1 MFFITHARSD
11 ELRKFMYQAGGRY
24 IALHLVTPAKHAA
37 YTSPLECRCRRPQ
50 RIGRDAQPRKKE
62 RIMKSTLIKQT
73 LGLLALGLAAS
84 GAHASWDH
92 HDQAYAR
99 HANQQSRHFVQQ
111 IDARQDRQ
119 MDRIEAGMR
128 QGRLTRA
135 EYRALMHEQREIRAM
150 ERHFRADGII
160 DAREF
165 RRIERALDVANS
177 NIRDEK
183 HDRQARNG
191 YGHPYRVN

>member
-1 MFFITHARSD
+1 
-11 ELRKFMYQAGGRY
+11 
-24 IALHLVTPAKHAA
+24 
-37 YTSPLECRCRRPQ
+37 
-50 RIGRDAQPRKKE
+50 
-62 RIMKSTLIKQT
+62 MKSTLIKQT
-73 LGLLALGLAAS
+73 LGLLALGLAAT
-84 GAHASWDH
+84 GAHASWDR

-99 HANQQSRHFVQQ
+99 HATQQSRFFAQQ
-111 IDARQDRQ
+111 IDTRQDRQ

-135 EYRALMHEQREIRAM
+135 EYRKLMHEQREIRAM
-150 ERHFRADGII
+150 ERHFRADGMI

-165 RRIERALDVANS
+165 RRLDNALDVANS

-191 YGHPYRVN
+191 YDTRYRFN

>member
-1 MFFITHARSD
+1 
-11 ELRKFMYQAGGRY
+11 
-24 IALHLVTPAKHAA
+24 
-37 YTSPLECRCRRPQ
+37 
-50 RIGRDAQPRKKE
+50 
-62 RIMKSTLIKQT
+62 MKTTLIKQT
-73 LGLLALGLAAS
+73 LGLLALGLAAT
-84 GAHASWDH
+84 GAHASWDR
-92 HDQAYAR
+92 HDQAYTR
-99 HANQQSRHFVQQ
+99 HANQQSRHFAQQ

-135 EYRALMHEQREIRAM
+135 EYRKLMHEQREIRAM

-165 RRIERALDVANS
+165 RRLERALDVANS

-191 YGHPYRVN
+191 YSHPYRVN

>member
-1 MFFITHARSD
+1 
-11 ELRKFMYQAGGRY
+11 
-24 IALHLVTPAKHAA
+24 
-37 YTSPLECRCRRPQ
+37 
-50 RIGRDAQPRKKE
+50 
-62 RIMKSTLIKQT
+62 MKSTLIKQT
-73 LGLLALGLAAS
+73 LGLLALGLVAT
-84 GAHASWDH
+84 GAHASWDR

-99 HANQQSRHFVQQ
+99 HATEQSRHFIQQ

-135 EYRALMHEQREIRAM
+135 EYRKLMHEQREIRAM
-150 ERHFRADGII
+150 ERHFRADGMI

-165 RRIERALDVANS
+165 RRLERALDVANS

-183 HDRQARNG
+183 HDRQARNA
-191 YGHPYRVN
+191 YDNHYRFN

>member
-1 MFFITHARSD
+1 
-11 ELRKFMYQAGGRY
+11 
-24 IALHLVTPAKHAA
+24 
-37 YTSPLECRCRRPQ
+37 
-50 RIGRDAQPRKKE
+50 
-62 RIMKSTLIKQT
+62 MKTTLIKQT
-73 LGLLALGLAAS
+73 LGLLALGLAAT
-84 GAHASWDH
+84 GAHASWDR

-99 HANQQSRHFVQQ
+99 HANMQSRHFVQQ

-135 EYRALMHEQREIRAM
+135 EYRRLMHEQREIRAM

-165 RRIERALDVANS
+165 RRLERALDVANS

-191 YGHPYRVN
+191 YSHPYRVN